1 MEWYLK
7 VMRDNY
13 ANFSGRSR
21 RKEYWMFTLMQIPI
35 MVLLIILDGVLGLT
49 FQVFE
54 QDLGYGW
61 LYLIGA
67 LVHLIPGLAVSVRRL
82 HDVGKSGWFFLIIL
96 IPLIGGIWLFILS
109 CTEGNK
115 SENKWGPDSKA

>member
-13 ANFSGRSR
+13 ANFNGRAR
-21 RKEYWMFTLMQIPI
+21 RKEYWMFTLMQFPI
-35 MVLLIILDGVLGLT
+35 MILLIILDGVLGLS
-49 FQVFE
+49 FE
-54 QDLGYGW
+54 IYGQDLGYGW
-61 LYLIGA
+61 LYAIGA
-67 LVHLIPGLAVSVRRL
+67 LIHLIPGFASLSTFPPDAITNTFL
-82 HDVGKSGWFFLIIL
+82 LIIL